1 MGIFSGQRSAD
12 MESSLE
18 GTEMSSDMSVSRT
31 RIRTLTLTRFEL
43 RTWKRTYD
51 FLDEQNFEL
60 GTRVTDDLNCN
71 ILQTDS
77 CNMQL
82 VSVKRRKLNKV
93 IFI

>member
-1 MGIFSGQRSAD
+1 MRIFSGQRSAD

-18 GTEMSSDMSVSRT
+18 GTEMSSDMSFSRT

-60 GTRVTDDLNCN
+60 GTRVVTDDLNCN

-82 VSVKRRKLNKV
+82 VSVKR
-93 IFI
+93 